1 MGVKPD
7 QKSHLMPKKAE
18 EPAFEEAMGR
28 LESLIEAMES
38 GDTPLAELVEK
49 FEEGTKLLK
58 VCRDQLNR
66 AELKIEQLDVASD
79 EIAPVEGMDAEG

>member
-1 MGVKPD
+1 
-7 QKSHLMPKKAE
+7 
-18 EPAFEEAMGR
+18 MGR